1 MGSYQNYH
9 VRLTD
14 GTLVKITDNCPI
26 NKRVFEVGEQAAISF
41 DKDCA
46 HLL

>member
-1 MGSYQNYH
+1 MGSYQNYP
-9 VRLTD
+9 VKV
-14 GTLVKITDNCPI
+14 GKTLVKITDNCPI
-26 NKRVFEVGEQAAISF
+26 NKRIFNVGEQVYISF